1 MYTRKINQLRALS
14 ARAETHSKGQTCW
27 TKWRHIPVVL
37 TGLSISYINAS
48 LTLSVGS
55 SVEDNSLKWWIDHR
69 PGHRHWLDVQ
79 RPNPNETKAA
89 PDKGICFSEHPTISS
104 LQKEGPE
111 EFLAMTTLDFNML
124 LQFPMERQT
133 WWTAVDDIQPTSP
146 SEVFLAVNFP
156 LSVWISH
163 DLSGTHIA
171 ICEEGKRQCLQKSV
185 PRINIETK
193 FPKFSNG
200 AGFRVRM
207 GVPDEVITKTSE
219 VVRIPKL
226 NTDCKEVRRYAISCR
241 VLYSK
246 NVLEMLLWETRIKG
260 FDMNFH
266 CRNGSYVWCLFCVT
280 LPWLNVKIIKH
291 YSYSSK

>member
-1 MYTRKINQLRALS
+1 MPVLPWAWVQV
-14 ARAETHSKGQTCW
+14 SKTTAWNDGSTIDLV
-27 TKWRHIPVVL
+27 TD
-37 TGLSISYINAS
+37 TGLMFN
-48 LTLSVGS
+48 
-55 SVEDNSLKWWIDHR
+55 
-69 PGHRHWLDVQ
+69 VQ
-79 RPNPNETKAA
+79 IQMKRKLRLIKEFVFRNT
-89 PDKGICFSEHPTISS
+89 TISS

-111 EFLAMTTLDFNML
+111 EFLVMTTLDFNML

-193 FPKFSNG
+193 FPQFSNG

-207 GVPDEVITKTSE
+207 GVPDAVITKTSE

-260 FDMNFH
+260 FDMSFH

-280 LPWLNVKIIKH
+280 LPWLSVKIIKH